1 MKKTITRLMM
11 LAAAGLALTSQ
22 AQNTETFEGFTPGP
36 NGYYEDQTGADWQD
50 AQSVFRYD
58 WDQSFGYWS
67 AGFAYTT
74 LADTGHGDFNHIY
87 NCAAKKG
94 YNNSNTYATGQG
106 GAIITI
112 KNTLTGVDGFYV
124 TNTTYAYMSMKNGDS
139 FAKKFGGTSGNDPDW
154 FKLIVRPYKG
164 GTLSTTDSVEFYLA
178 DFRFSNNTQDYILQN
193 WQWVDCSSLNA
204 VDSVL
209 FELKSSDMGSFGM
222 NTPNYFSIDNFT
234 TDVATGINELANA
247 PSLKLYPNPANNTL
261 NLQYTNA
268 QGGASALRIYNIMG
282 MEVFSETHD
291 NAIGMNRQVI
301 DITRLDAGVYF
312 LEISSGGKTQTIKFV
327 KQ

>member
-1 MKKTITRLMM
+1 MTAAALILG
-11 LAAAGLALTSQ
+11 LAAQ

-36 NGYYEDQTGADWQD
+36 NGYYEDTNGADWGD

-58 WDQSFGYWS
+58 WDQSFNYWS
-67 AGFAYTT
+67 GGFAYTT
-74 LADTGHGDFNHIY
+74 LADTGHGDYNHIY

-106 GAIITI
+106 GAIIKI
-112 KNTLTGVDGFYV
+112 NNTLTGVAGFYV

-139 FAKKFGGTSGNDPDW
+139 FAKKFGGSTGNDPDW

-164 GTLSTTDSVEFYLA
+164 GVLSTTDSVEFYLA
-178 DFRFSNNTQDYILQN
+178 DFRFTNNTQDYILQN

-204 VDSVL
+204 VDSLL
-209 FELKSSDMGSFGM
+209 FQLNSSDVGSFGM

-234 TDVATGINELANA
+234 TQVATGLNEIAA
-247 PSLKLYPNPANNTL
+247 VSGLKLFPNPAGNTL
-261 NLQYTNA
+261 NLQYNDA
-268 QGGASALRIYNIMG
+268 EAGSSVLKIYNTMG
-282 MEVFSETHD
+282 MEVLSDMRD
-291 NAIGMNRQVI
+291 NTAGMSQQAI
-301 DITRLDAGVYF
+301 DISALQAGVYF
-312 LEISSGGKTQTIKFV
+312 LEISSGSKAQKIKFV

>member
-1 MKKTITRLMM
+1 MKRTITQLTT
-11 LAAAGLALTSQ
+11 AAALILGMTAQ
-22 AQNTETFEGFTPGP
+22 AQNTETFESFTPGP
-36 NGYYEDQTGADWQD
+36 NGYYEDTNGADWQD

-67 AGFAYTT
+67 GGFAYTT
-74 LADTGHGDFNHIY
+74 LADTGHGDYNHLY

-106 GAIITI
+106 GAIVTM
-112 KNTLTGVDGFYV
+112 KNTLTGVAGFYV

-164 GTLSTTDSVEFYLA
+164 GALSTTDSVEYYLA
-178 DFRFSNNTQDYILQN
+178 DFRFSDNTQDYILQN

-204 VDSVL
+204 VDSLL
-209 FELKSSDMGSFGM
+209 FELKSSDVGSFGM
-222 NTPNYFSIDNFT
+222 NTPNYFSIDNLT
-234 TDVATGINELANA
+234 TQVATGINELAVV
-247 PSLKLYPNPANNTL
+247 PGLKLFPNPAADVL
-261 NLQYTNA
+261 NLQYANIEA
-268 QGGASALRIYNIMG
+268 GSFALKVYNTMG
-282 MEVFSETHD
+282 VEVISEMHGNKT
-291 NAIGMNRQVI
+291 GMSLEAI
-301 DITRLDAGVYF
+301 DISTLQPGVYF
-312 LEISSGGKTQTIKFV
+312 LEIASGSKSQKIKFV